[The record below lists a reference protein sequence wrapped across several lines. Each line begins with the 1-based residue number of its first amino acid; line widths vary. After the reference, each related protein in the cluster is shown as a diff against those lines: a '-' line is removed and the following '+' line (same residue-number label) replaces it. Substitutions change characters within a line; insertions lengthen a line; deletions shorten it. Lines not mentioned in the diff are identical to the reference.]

1 MHATLRAVE
10 KPEPTHLGRL
20 SGTHQLPFKAV
31 PSQMACELGGLG
43 LPLLSALRVLVVLV
57 QITLPSLPTSPW
69 DFLPVAALNRAH
81 IWVTN
86 GVGRFF
92 RSFLGL

>member
-1 MHATLRAVE
+1 MHATLGAVE

-31 PSQMACELGGLG
+31 LSQACELGGLG
-43 LPLLSALRVLVVLV
+43 LPLLSALRVLVVFV
-57 QITLPSLPTSPW
+57 QITLPSLPTSTW